1 MNTKYNNLPKA
12 VGDHKRQHIVVF
24 SGAGMS
30 AESGLS
36 TFRDENGLWKQYDWQ
51 RLASIEGFAEEP
63 QAVLDFYNMRRKRL
77 LEVEPNNAHRLI
89 AELEKWHDV
98 TVITQNVDD
107 LHERAGTSKVIH
119 LHGELKK
126 VTSSENRD
134 DPNCIEELP
143 LDVPIRIG
151 DKAADG
157 SQLRPYIVWFGEFVN
172 AMESAIEI
180 VRMADIF
187 VVVGTSLTVHPAARL
202 LHYAQRNI
210 PKFIINPGK
219 LERIPD
225 DYVHIKENASSGM
238 ETFVDWVRENTGV
251 VTLNI
256 SMPPSWMFGITDIE
270 IPEEYCNEEL
280 IRLTSRKK
288 DESGIEIG
296 EHPLFFNE
304 KLDDCK

>member
-1 MNTKYNNLPKA
+1 MNTKYKNLPKA

-63 QAVLDFYNMRRKRL
+63 RAVLDFYNMRRKRL

-187 VVVGTSLTVHPAARL
+187 VVVGTSLTVHPAAGL

-210 PKFIINPGK
+210 PKFVINPGK

-225 DYVHIKENASSGM
+225 DYVHIKENATSGM
-238 ETFVDWVRENTGV
+238 EIFVDWVRENTGV

-256 SMPPSWMFGITDIE
+256 PMPPPWMFGITDIE
-270 IPEEYCNEEL
+270 VPEEYRNEEL
-280 IRLTSRKK
+280 IKLTSRKK
-288 DESGIEIG
+288 DESGFEIG

-304 KLDDCK
+304 KLNDCK

>member
-1 MNTKYNNLPKA
+1 MNTKYKNLPKA

-187 VVVGTSLTVHPAARL
+187 VVVGTSLTVHPAAGL

-210 PKFIINPGK
+210 PKFVINPGK

-225 DYVHIKENASSGM
+225 DYVHIKENATSGM
-238 ETFVDWVRENTGV
+238 EIFVDWVRENTGV

-256 SMPPSWMFGITDIE
+256 AMPPPWMFGITDIE
-270 IPEEYCNEEL
+270 VPEEYRNEEL
-280 IRLTSRKK
+280 IKLTSRKK
-288 DESGIEIG
+288 DESGFEIG

-304 KLDDCK
+304 KLNDCK

>member
-1 MNTKYNNLPKA
+1 MNTKYKNLPIA
-12 VGDHKRQHIVVF
+12 IGDHKRQHIVVF

-187 VVVGTSLTVHPAARL
+187 VVVGTSLTVHPAAGL

-210 PKFIINPGK
+210 PKFVINPGK

-225 DYVHIKENASSGM
+225 DYVHIKENATSGM
-238 ETFVDWVRENTGV
+238 EIFVDWVRENTGV

-256 SMPPSWMFGITDIE
+256 PMPPPWMFGITDIE
-270 IPEEYCNEEL
+270 VPEEYRNEEL
-280 IRLTSRKK
+280 IKLTSRKK
-288 DESGIEIG
+288 DESGFEIG

-304 KLDDCK
+304 KLNDCK